1 MGTPTEKWLKWA
13 NGYETSCCSEPHF
26 NLSTVAHSTLVV
38 ADLDVYADR
47 AMAEVG
53 LLLGDPLPLG
63 DVLWFVDDRVI
74 DVVVVT

>member
-1 MGTPTEKWLKWA
+1 
-13 NGYETSCCSEPHF
+13 
-26 NLSTVAHSTLVV
+26 VV

-53 LLLGDPLPLG
+53 LLLGDLLPLG